1 MLLFKWRIISGQQ
14 RPGQSARRIVINNQN
29 PFKIVHAIW
38 LELNPPDTATR
49 MDERGAGG
57 VAGGGVDGGCTANDS
72 INASSS
78 GVGGAVGGH
87 WQLATGSA
95 AAASAVCLAVCVRAI
110 WPDCCVSLI

>member
-1 MLLFKWRIISGQQ
+1 
-14 RPGQSARRIVINNQN
+14 
-29 PFKIVHAIW
+29 
-38 LELNPPDTATR
+38 

-87 WQLATGSA
+87 WQLATGNWQCS
-95 AAASAVCLAVCVRAI
+95 SCLCRVSRCVRPGHLAGLLCI
-110 WPDCCVSLI
+110 VDMIIGMRQ